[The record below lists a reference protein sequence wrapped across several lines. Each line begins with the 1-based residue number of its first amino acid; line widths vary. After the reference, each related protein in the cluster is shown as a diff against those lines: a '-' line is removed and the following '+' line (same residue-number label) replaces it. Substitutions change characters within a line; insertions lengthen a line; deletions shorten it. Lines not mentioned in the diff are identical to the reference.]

1 MKDIIRPDR
10 ETLTLMRRTID
21 ALEQIGEELER
32 FNGPPGG

>member
-1 MKDIIRPDR
+1 
-10 ETLTLMRRTID
+10 MRRTID